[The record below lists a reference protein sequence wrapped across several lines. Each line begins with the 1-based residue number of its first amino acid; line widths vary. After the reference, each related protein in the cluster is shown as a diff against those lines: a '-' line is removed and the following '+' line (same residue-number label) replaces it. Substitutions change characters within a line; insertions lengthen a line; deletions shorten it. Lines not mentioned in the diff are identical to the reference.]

1 MAHAQLAGK
10 RRSAAIS
17 PGNSP
22 HDGWGA
28 GQTPDR
34 PHAGR
39 SARQV
44 TDVLAFSQLAWHG
57 GSSDARED
65 CAKSTRGLYTQVV
78 SPRHSQWEEQKD
90 EEAARPRKA
99 TSRD

>member
-28 GQTPDR
+28 GQTP
-34 PHAGR
+34 
-39 SARQV
+39 ARQA
-44 TDVLAFSQLAWHG
+44 TCRAKLAWHG